1 MQKTCFYRG
10 FEFFKENSLIKKSV
24 EQSQNKEC
32 KNVIIKQVPK
42 VYQVQCTMALFW
54 NFGGSAAM
62 ILWRSRKTQT
72 SFKTL
77 VSKKAAIWRLKESQ
91 SNYKPLQK
99 AMAFSYQM
107 E

>member
-42 VYQVQCTMALFW
+42 VYQVKCTKGLF
-54 NFGGSAAM
+54 
-62 ILWRSRKTQT
+62 
-72 SFKTL
+72 
-77 VSKKAAIWRLKESQ
+77 
-91 SNYKPLQK
+91 
-99 AMAFSYQM
+99 
-107 E
+107 